1 MPQQQRNTRERE
13 RIDLREPS
21 RYNVILHN
29 DDFTPMDFVVWL
41 LTTIF
46 FKPKKEATEIML
58 NVHNEGKGIVGPY
71 TYDVAH
77 SKVEKATAISRNNNF
92 PLRLTVEPAED

>member
-1 MPQQQRNTRERE
+1 MPQRQRNTRERE
-13 RIDLREPS
+13 RTDLWEPS

-29 DDFTPMDFVVWL
+29 DDFTPMDFVVMI
-41 LTTIF
+41 LTEIF
-46 FKPKKEATEIML
+46 FKPEKEATEIML
-58 NVHNEGKGIVGPY
+58 NVHNDGKGVVGPY

-77 SKVEKATAISRNNNF
+77 SKAAKATFISRNNNF